1 MNYEKEIND
10 LKRQVKQLNESV
22 LAMGK
27 NNVGQVSKLDDTSN
41 KVEQITPYKASKT
54 AYIDDEDCVFENVPQ
69 GILTVSTIDTE
80 GNFPECVLMRDGGT
94 VAVHFLNPLEYVT
107 TVSIVIQ

>member
-1 MNYEKEIND
+1 MTELQRIEE
-10 LKRQVKQLNESV
+10 LERQVKLIQKCLLDS
-22 LAMGK
+22 GK
-27 NNVGQVSKLDDTSN
+27 ASTQQTARIDDTSN
-41 KVEQITPYKASKT
+41 RVDAITPYTASKQ

-69 GILTVSTIDTE
+69 GILTVSAIDTE

>member
-22 LAMGK
+22 HAMGK

-41 KVEQITPYKASKT
+41 KVEQITPYTDTKT
-54 AYIDDEDCVFENVPQ
+54 AYYGDTSVTFYDAPQ
-69 GILTVSTIDTE
+69 GRVSVFTDDLPMDYSVSRIEDRLVVSFDRLEVASVQITI
-80 GNFPECVLMRDGGT
+80 
-94 VAVHFLNPLEYVT
+94 
-107 TVSIVIQ
+107 SIQ

>member
-54 AYIDDEDCVFENVPQ
+54 AYYGETLKTFYDVPQ
-69 GILTVSTIDTE
+69 GNVAIYFDNFNGDYTFEREEDRLYITFKEPLTEQTNITI
-80 GNFPECVLMRDGGT
+80 
-94 VAVHFLNPLEYVT
+94 
-107 TVSIVIQ
+107 SIQ